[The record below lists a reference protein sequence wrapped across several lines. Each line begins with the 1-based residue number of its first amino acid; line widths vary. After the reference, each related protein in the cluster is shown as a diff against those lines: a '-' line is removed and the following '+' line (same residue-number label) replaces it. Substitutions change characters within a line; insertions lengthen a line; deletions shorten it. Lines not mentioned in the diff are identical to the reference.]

1 MQHTDASEQRR
12 GPDLRARRR
21 RQTKLEIH
29 LAAVTLAAERGAD
42 QVTVDD
48 IAAGAGVSARTFFR
62 YFATRDSALVYDRW
76 GFSNALEEVFA
87 RMDPHKVR
95 MRDVEQAFG
104 SVLATLDEDPNV
116 GTSVRMYETITS
128 SPQLMAV
135 ATAATNAQTDGL
147 LATIPATERS
157 RIRLLLAVASAVL
170 FTTFTEW
177 IESGSPTGV
186 SNAPSALSCYRRLCA
201 ELKTL

>member
-1 MQHTDASEQRR
+1 MQHTDAPEERR

-21 RQTKLEIH
+21 RQTELEIH

-48 IAAGAGVSARTFFR
+48 IAARAGVSARTFFR
-62 YFATRDSALVYDRW
+62 YFATRDGALVYDRW
-76 GFSNALEEVFA
+76 GFSNAVDEMFE
-87 RMDPHKVR
+87 RMDPREVR

-104 SVLATLDEDPNV
+104 SVFATLDDAPDV
-116 GTSVRMYETITS
+116 GVTVRMYETITS
-128 SPQLMAV
+128 SPQLMAA
-135 ATAATNAQTDGL
+135 ATAVTNARTDGL

-157 RIRLLLAVASAVL
+157 RVRLLLAVASTVL
-170 FTTFTEW
+170 FTTLTEW

-186 SNAPSALSCYRRLCA
+186 SDAPSALTCYQRLCD
-201 ELKTL
+201 ELRAL